1 MVLTFKKFNRQPDPA
16 TILPG
21 VKSPPEE
28 SDPSKVMSDDGQNFL
43 KMELDGNDYLTYLY
57 LGMNETRLAG
67 GEEQHPTASASAG
80 DQQMTHPPSKDD
92 DDIIIGSP
100 TTINFDPYLSRT
112 NQSFRSKSSGDQPF
126 PQVSGDHDRQQTMT
140 ANIITSLDEDWLPI
154 ASPWDKYGN
163 KSEPKLQ

>member
-1 MVLTFKKFNRQPDPA
+1 M
-16 TILPG
+16 
-21 VKSPPEE
+21 
-28 SDPSKVMSDDGQNFL
+28 MSDDGPNYL

-67 GEEQHPTASASAG
+67 EQHPTASAASTG

-126 PQVSGDHDRQQTMT
+126 PQVNGDHDSQQTMT
-140 ANIITSLDEDWLPI
+140 ATNIITSLDEDWLPI

-163 KSEPKLQ
+163 KSESKLQ